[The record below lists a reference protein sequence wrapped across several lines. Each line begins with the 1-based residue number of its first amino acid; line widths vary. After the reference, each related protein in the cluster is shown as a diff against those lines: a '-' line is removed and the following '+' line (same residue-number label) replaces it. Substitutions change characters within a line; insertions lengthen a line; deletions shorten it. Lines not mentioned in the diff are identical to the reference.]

1 MSCDG
6 ILTSFTDSSN
16 NLIHSVTNGM
26 EILYIRWKTFP
37 KGRNLITKC
46 KGLCLEYEKYHGL
59 R

>member
-37 KGRNLITKC
+37 KG
-46 KGLCLEYEKYHGL
+46 
-59 R
+59 